1 MFPGMKAHIL
11 QNKINDRV
19 IALPISEIKKIKNV
33 IGIAFGERKLKVTTA
48 VLRGNTVNILIIDR
62 SIAEKIVNKP

>member
-33 IGIAFGERKLKVTTA
+33 IGITFGERKLKVTTA

>member
-1 MFPGMKAHIL
+1 LFPGMKAHIL

-33 IGIAFGERKLKVTTA
+33 IGIAFGERKLKITTA

>member
-11 QNKINDRV
+11 PNKINDRV

-48 VLRGNTVNILIIDR
+48 VSRGNIVNILIIDR